1 MECELVWSAH
11 HEQVDVAA
19 ARVGAGG
26 HRAVNDCG
34 LHPFD
39 CRQRFAKGCH
49 EPLALDEQRAEIHIE
64 GVRGLNGNEDLMSAP
79 MPLDQGDLF
88 EQSQLALCGF
98 QRDAGASRD
107 LADVILLGRVQ
118 QQERQH
124 LDSRGGHQFREH
136 HRLQLVV
143 NCRQIV
149 VSWQAAA
156 TTGSTAASY
165 VNAHRDLIE
174 VPGSPIR

>member
-1 MECELVWSAH
+1 MGCELVWSAH

-19 ARVGAGG
+19 PRVGAFG
-26 HRAVNDCG
+26 HRAVNDRG

-49 EPLALDEQRAEIHIE
+49 QPLALDEQRTEIHVK

-79 MPLDQGDLF
+79 MSLDQGDLF
-88 EQSQLALCGF
+88 EQRQLALCGF

-107 LADVILLGRVQ
+107 LADVILLERVQ

-124 LDSRGGHQFREH
+124 LDTRGGHQFGEH
-136 HRLQLVV
+136 HRLQSVV

-149 VSWQAAA
+149 VSWQAADA
-156 TTGSTAASY
+156 TG
-165 VNAHRDLIE
+165 
-174 VPGSPIR
+174 